1 MGMDIEGAAVLLI
14 FFFLE
19 SWTIVFRM
27 SLHLNLY
34 ALNASLWLI

>member
-1 MGMDIEGAAVLLI
+1 MDIEGAAVLLI
-14 FFFLE
+14 FFFFFLE

-34 ALNASLWLI
+34 ALNASL